1 MTDTVTP
8 NSPELAA
15 EVHGARGVFFWLTYP
30 FVWWNA
36 TILRIAGRV
45 GGKKAKEVERFLK
58 FATVGIIGAIIDF
71 GVLNAFQATVLRP
84 TEPNVGLKV
93 ALATGTAFV
102 SAVSSN
108 FVWNR
113 YWTYPDSR
121 SRPIHQQWVQ
131 FFLVSLA
138 GLTFRLVWVRTLYGP
153 LGNFGVEVLQW
164 LGLVGAVS
172 ATATKRIGTNIAQ
185 FFAVWIVMVWNFFVN
200 RYWTYNDVE

>member
-1 MTDTVTP
+1 MTDETINEMAST
-8 NSPELAA
+8 ELDAESSGFAILFDVWNRIILKIAA
-15 EVHGARGVFFWLTYP
+15 R
-30 FVWWNA
+30 
-36 TILRIAGRV
+36 AG
-45 GGKKAKEVERFLK
+45 GSKAKEVERFLK

-71 GVLNAFQATVLRP
+71 GVLNLLQATVLSP
-84 TEPNVGLKV
+84 TGANESVKV
-93 ALATGTAFV
+93 AVATGAAFV

-121 SRPIHQQWVQ
+121 TRPIQQQLIQ

-138 GLTFRLVWVRTLYGP
+138 GLAFRLVWVRTLYGP
-153 LGNFGVEVLQW
+153 LGDFGADALQT
-164 LGLVGAVS
+164 LGVTDGLD
-172 ATATKRIGTNIAQ
+172 ATATKKLGTNFAQ

>member
-1 MTDTVTP
+1 MT
-8 NSPELAA
+8 SESSQA
-15 EVHGARGVFFWLTYP
+15 ESNRVVYWLTYP
-30 FVWWNA
+30 FVRWNQI
-36 TILRIAGRV
+36 ILKIAARA

-58 FATVGIIGAIIDF
+58 FATVGIMGAIIDF
-71 GVLNAFQATVLRP
+71 GVLNLLQATVLTP
-84 TEPNVGLKV
+84 NEPNVSLKV
-93 ALATGTAFV
+93 AIATGAAFV

-121 SRPIHQQWVQ
+121 TRPIQQQLFQ

-138 GLTFRLVWVRTLYGP
+138 GLLFRLVWVRTLYSP
-153 LGNFGVEVLQW
+153 LGNFGVDVLKTFD
-164 LGLVGAVS
+164 VVESMAE
-172 ATATKRIGTNIAQ
+172 TDIKRLGTNFAQ